1 MAPNHQDSVHA
12 VQAFH
17 NMGAQVLVPMRHG
30 TCNLSGEPL
39 RLLQA
44 ARDTGQLRGELRLPA
59 VGESLVLPA
68 D

>member
-1 MAPNHQDSVHA
+1 MHY
-12 VQAFH
+12 
-17 NMGAQVLVPMRHG
+17 G
-30 TCNLSGEPL
+30 TFNLSGEPP

-59 VGESLVLPA
+59 VGESLTFPA